1 MAKNLLRVT
10 VEGDPKDRGYVR
22 LSDFLK
28 QLDAVRK
35 ALRHT
40 EELIRGEERNPVYYR
55 IIDARQKSPLT
66 VTLQAVADKSPNLPP
81 KVVGKFLDSIKQ
93 IRQSGT
99 IPKDFDYPTA
109 EAYREIVTP
118 QHNYV
123 SSLVIANSRRRF
135 AIDHKYEEGIT
146 KAIGPDEFTE
156 GSITGMLD
164 TLKLHNTTAFE
175 VFPTI
180 GPKRVVCHFPSHL
193 KEKVKQALE
202 RYVCVFGTLRY
213 KHWDKFPHAV
223 DAVDLEIYPPEN
235 ELPTLSDVRGMVP
248 DLTDGLGEGEF
259 LEKVRDDWKT

>member
-1 MAKNLLRVT
+1 MAKNRLQVT
-10 VEGDPKDRGYVR
+10 VEGDPKDHGHVR

-28 QLDAVRK
+28 QLEAVRK
-35 ALRHT
+35 ALRRT
-40 EELIRGEERNPVYYR
+40 EELFQGEERNPVYYR
-55 IIDARQKSPLT
+55 IIGARHKSPLT
-66 VTLQAVADKSPNLPP
+66 VTLEAVADKSPDLPP

-109 EAYREIVTP
+109 EAYREIVGP

-123 SSLVIANSRRRF
+123 ASLVIANSRRRF
-135 AIDHKYEEGIT
+135 VIDHKYEEGIA

-156 GSITGMLD
+156 GSITGTLD

-180 GPKRVVCHFPSHL
+180 GPKRVVCHFPAHL

-202 RYVCVFGTLRY
+202 RYVCVYGKLRY
-213 KHWDKFPHAV
+213 KHWDRFPHAV
-223 DAVDLEIYPPEN
+223 DAVDLEIYPPEE
-235 ELPTLSDVRGMVP
+235 ELPTLSELRGMAP
-248 DLTDGLGEGEF
+248 DLTDGLGEQEF
-259 LEKVRDDWKT
+259 LEKVRDAWKT